1 MTVARHLSHRTDIRW
16 RSIGAAASR
25 IDEMLAGITA
35 QERQEASRF
44 RLVEDQNRFIVARS
58 LLRSMLALKL
68 GQDPLTLDI
77 VRDDQGKPFLA
88 TSQDVSFSVSHSG
101 DIVLVAVGDGEAI
114 GVDVE
119 CHRADIDISALGR
132 MVFTTAELEHV
143 LTAPPA
149 ARIGRFFRQWVFKEA
164 LVKALGTGLLKDPRR
179 FQIGQALENPDVEY
193 VGAEDDDIGAG
204 WQLCALNVPKGY
216 SASLC
221 VRPHRDTAEAV
232 LAA

>member
-143 LTAPPA
+143 LTAP
-149 ARIGRFFRQWVFKEA
+149 QQ
-164 LVKALGTGLLKDPRR
+164 LG
-179 FQIGQALENPDVEY
+179 
-193 VGAEDDDIGAG
+193 
-204 WQLCALNVPKGY
+204 
-216 SASLC
+216 
-221 VRPHRDTAEAV
+221 
-232 LAA
+232 LAASSGNGFSRRLSSRLSAPAC